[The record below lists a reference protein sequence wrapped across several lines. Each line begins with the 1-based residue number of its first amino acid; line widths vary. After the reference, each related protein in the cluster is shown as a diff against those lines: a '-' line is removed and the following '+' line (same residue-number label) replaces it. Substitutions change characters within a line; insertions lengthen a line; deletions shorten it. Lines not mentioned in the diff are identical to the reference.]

1 MVTLVDKLEPHLSS
15 LIFGEFWARVVL
27 FFIVRNCITKWSI
40 VQWSNVSLKGLSG
53 KESGIKKIKQKQTA
67 GKLISVSTENN
78 INNELGMK

>member
-1 MVTLVDKLEPHLSS
+1 
-15 LIFGEFWARVVL
+15 
-27 FFIVRNCITKWSI
+27 
-40 VQWSNVSLKGLSG
+40 VSLKGLSG